1 MLSNDEWWAAI
12 DRLAETR
19 GLTPSALARQAG
31 LDATSFN
38 KSKRRSG
45 DGRPRW
51 PSTESLTRILEVAGL
66 SLGEFAGLAD
76 DHRLAA
82 AKIGRAHV

>member
-51 PSTESLTRILEVAGL
+51 PSTESVAKVLSATGTSMEDFL
-66 SLGEFAGLAD
+66 SLI
-76 DHRLAA
+76 H
-82 AKIGRAHV
+82 I